1 MMAALRLLVAPGES
15 DAIVQAY
22 EKGLRIILDDR
33 KARELAQR
41 PGVPVT
47 GTAGLMMKATHEGVI
62 AKLRLLPDA
71 LDANHFRFND
81 ALRAEVLKLA
91 G

>member
-1 MMAALRLLVAPGES
+1 
-15 DAIVQAY
+15 
-22 EKGLRIILDDR
+22 
-33 KARELAQR
+33 
-41 PGVPVT
+41 
-47 GTAGLMMKATHEGVI
+47 VI

-81 ALRAEVLKLA
+81 AFRAEILKLA